1 MPRTKTTKAKV
12 KEEPESKI
20 KVEPELCEIKVE
32 EFQTPALSKKIKV
45 SKSRADDSTKVEES
59 KSRFLIFE
67 FRRKQV
73 KSLR

>member
-1 MPRTKTTKAKV
+1 MPRTKTTTTKV

>member
-1 MPRTKTTKAKV
+1 MPRTKTTTAKV